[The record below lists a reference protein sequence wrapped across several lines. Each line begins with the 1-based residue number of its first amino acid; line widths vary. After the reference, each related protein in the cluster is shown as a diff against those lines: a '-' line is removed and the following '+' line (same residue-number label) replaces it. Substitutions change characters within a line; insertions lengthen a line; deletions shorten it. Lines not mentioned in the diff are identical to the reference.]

1 MLGQNLK
8 TDTIDM
14 NKLKQEEENRY
25 ASIVIDAF
33 SRYAYI
39 YPMKIKNSENVL
51 KTVLKKLSKKL
62 GRS

>member
-39 YPMKIKNSENVL
+39 YPMKIKNSEMY
-51 KTVLKKLSKKL
+51 
-62 GRS
+62 